1 MSPQDLPE
9 LRTARCVLTVL
20 RPENA
25 HLLLRYRTHN
35 SAHLAP
41 WEPEPAPALG
51 SLEQA
56 TAEKAETSLKTFAD
70 GTAVQFLALD
80 ANTGDVVATCNF
92 TNIVR
97 GPLQACYLGY
107 SVAQDRQGQGLM
119 AEVVQVGIDHMF
131 GNFELHRIMAN
142 YMPSNTRSAALLQ
155 RLGFEREGLARQY
168 LKIAGR
174 WEDMVLTARINPQP

>member
-1 MSPQDLPE
+1 MSLQDLPD

-25 HLLLRYRTHN
+25 HLLVRYRTDN
-35 SAHLAP
+35 AAHLLP
-41 WEPEPAPALG
+41 WEPAPDPALG
-51 SLEQA
+51 SLERA
-56 TAEKAETSLKTFAD
+56 TAKKAEQSPKEFGA

-80 ANTGDVVATCNF
+80 ASTGDAVATCSF

-107 SVAQDRQGQGLM
+107 SVARDRQGQGVM
-119 AEVVQVGIDHMF
+119 FEVVQAGVDYMF
-131 GNFELHRIMAN
+131 GIGGLHRIMAN
-142 YMPSNTRSAALLQ
+142 YMPSNIRSAALLQ
-155 RLGFEREGLARQY
+155 RIGFEREGVARQY

-174 WEDMVLTARINPQP
+174 WEDMVLTARLNPQP

>member
-1 MSPQDLPE
+1 VDLPE

-20 RPENA
+20 RPDNA
-25 HLLLRYRTHN
+25 HLLLSYRIHN
-35 SAHLAP
+35 AAHLAP
-41 WEPEPAPALG
+41 WEPAPDRDLG

-56 TAEKAETSLKTFAD
+56 TADKAEQSLKAFGD

-80 ANTGDVVATCNF
+80 AGTGAMVAACNF

-119 AEVVQVGIDHMF
+119 TEVVQSGIEYMF
-131 GNFELHRIMAN
+131 EIHRLHRIMAN
-142 YMPSNTRSAALLQ
+142 HMPSNIRSAALLQ
-155 RLGFEREGLARQY
+155 RMGFEREGLARQY

-174 WEDMVLTARINPQP
+174 WEDMVLNALINTRP